1 MLVYNLFCILYKFTL
16 NRLQDNYFKVWHGS
30 CIILRCKAQEKRSL
44 ESMLNEIMAII
55 THAGDAKSDAFEALE
70 NAREGDF
77 DIAKKLLDKSRTTM
91 IEAHKA
97 QTQLLQKE
105 AQGDDMKISILLI
118 HAQDHL
124 MTAKLAQELIEQ
136 LIEQTKEIQELKKIN
151 GL

>member
-1 MLVYNLFCILYKFTL
+1 
-16 NRLQDNYFKVWHGS
+16 
-30 CIILRCKAQEKRSL
+30 
-44 ESMLNEIMAII
+44 MLNEIMAII
-55 THAGDAKSDAFEALE
+55 THSGDAKSDAFEALE
-70 NAREGDF
+70 NAREGEF
-77 DIAKKLLDKSRTTM
+77 ETAKKLMDKSRTTM

-136 LIEQTKEIQELKKIN
+136 LIEQTKEIHELKKN
-151 GL
+151 N